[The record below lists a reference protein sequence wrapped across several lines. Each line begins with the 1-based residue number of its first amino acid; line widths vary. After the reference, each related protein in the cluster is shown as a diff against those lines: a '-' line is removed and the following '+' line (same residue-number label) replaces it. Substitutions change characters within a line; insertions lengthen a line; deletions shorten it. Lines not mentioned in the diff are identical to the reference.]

1 MNVTIF
7 STVLDRMLLRNY
19 YVLSSFISPIEVVV
33 ETQLKLALTTIKW
46 SPKVAL
52 SGWNTL
58 IKLSIGL

>member
-1 MNVTIF
+1 
-7 STVLDRMLLRNY
+7 MLQYLVVYLTECCYAIN

-33 ETQLKLALTTIKW
+33 ATQLKLALTTIKW
-46 SPKVAL
+46 SPKAAL

>member
-1 MNVTIF
+1 
-7 STVLDRMLLRNY
+7 MLQYLVVYLTECCYAIN
-19 YVLSSFISPIEVVV
+19 YVLSLFISPIEVVV
-33 ETQLKLALTTIKW
+33 ATQLKLALTTIKW